1 MLWDGYTDCITKG
14 GAREMKSSRSIIHY
28 SLFAALIG
36 MTPMCADAGLRVGN
50 HSRSYAEA
58 YQQVNALQNSDI
70 NAVTTPIATTASEDT
85 ENNLPV
91 RVADETLVEQI
102 KSGDADA
109 PVAFNQLEQCS
120 MIYPTGEFEWDSPSL
135 GSKAGIS
142 DTCVAVVELRGYQA
156 AADGSDLVLARAK
169 LAAGDTFKC
178 NISSFPES
186 SMIVQAVESFTFP
199 ADAEP
204 TMEDVEKQ
212 LNQEQKQNAGLKI
225 AAGTVLGALAGNIV
239 GEGERGSDSLF
250 GTGKEKIQSSIIG
263 GVTGA
268 ALMAGNSYAGK
279 VAGDVILSTGVNA
292 AAGSVVGNIV
302 ATGDSVLRIEDCKLP
317 TGENTTCLWGYV
329 AESTPLTPDEQA
341 YYDISNAVTYVC
353 NKNSTGCKAETLVSI
368 KLDAYPNIDIESIEE
383 QQFQTILSDS
393 KYQYFMAINDKNEV
407 SFVPAGGSTENVD
420 TSKGIFAKVSSAARV
435 DRQIPAMIKMK
446 DKAFGMN
453 SSDWREWKKKYGAT
467 AEIYGRSTTGD
478 AYDLQNSTGL
488 DIQNFYPMKVEASD
502 GGLID
507 YGNKARLKSTLI
519 GAGVGGALG
528 GFSAYQGAQLDI
540 QNRWTTA
547 VREYED
553 SLNKVYCATGT
564 RYLSKYNDTVF
575 IPNMTTTE

>member
-1 MLWDGYTDCITKG
+1 
-14 GAREMKSSRSIIHY
+14 MKANRAIVHY
-28 SLFAALIG
+28 SLFAALISFLSVD
-36 MTPMCADAGLRVGN
+36 ADAAMRVGN

-58 YQQVNALQNSDI
+58 YRQVNALQNPDI

-393 KYQYFMAINDKNEV
+393 KYQYFMAINDKNEI
-407 SFVPAGGSTENVD
+407 SFVPADGSTENVD

-435 DRQIPAMIKMK
+435 DRQVPAMIKMR

-488 DIQNFYPMKVEASD
+488 DIQDFYPMKVEASD

>member
-1 MLWDGYTDCITKG
+1 
-14 GAREMKSSRSIIHY
+14 
-28 SLFAALIG
+28 

-58 YQQVNALQNSDI
+58 YRQVNALQNPDI

-263 GVTGA
+263 GVTG
-268 ALMAGNSYAGK
+268 
-279 VAGDVILSTGVNA
+279 
-292 AAGSVVGNIV
+292 
-302 ATGDSVLRIEDCKLP
+302 
-317 TGENTTCLWGYV
+317 TTCLWGYV

-393 KYQYFMAINDKNEV
+393 KYQYFMAINDKNEI
-407 SFVPAGGSTENVD
+407 SFVPADGSTENVD

-435 DRQIPAMIKMK
+435 DRQVPAMIKMR

>member
-1 MLWDGYTDCITKG
+1 
-14 GAREMKSSRSIIHY
+14 MKSSRSIIHY

-58 YQQVNALQNSDI
+58 YQQVNALQNPDI

-225 AAGTVLGALAGNIV
+225 AAGTVLGVLAGNMV

-368 KLDAYPNIDIESIEE
+368 KLDAYPNIDIESIEG

-407 SFVPAGGSTENVD
+407 SFGGSTENVD

-435 DRQIPAMIKMK
+435 DRQIPAMIKMT

>member
-1 MLWDGYTDCITKG
+1 MS
-14 GAREMKSSRSIIHY
+14 MKANRAIIHY
-28 SLFAALIG
+28 SLFAALISV
-36 MTPMCADAGLRVGN
+36 TSLNADAAMRVGN
-50 HSRSYAEA
+50 QSRSYAEA
-58 YQQVNALQNSDI
+58 YQQVNALRNSAATTNSQNI
-70 NAVTTPIATTASEDT
+70 VTTPSTDT

-186 SMIVQAVESFTFP
+186 SMIVQAVESFIFP

-302 ATGDSVLRIEDCKLP
+302 ATGDPVLRIEDCKLP

-368 KLDAYPNIDIESIEE
+368 KLDAYPNIDIESIEA

-407 SFVPAGGSTENVD
+407 SFGGSTENVD

-435 DRQIPAMIKMK
+435 DRQIPAMIKMT

-478 AYDLQNSTGL
+478 AYKLQNSTGL

>member
-1 MLWDGYTDCITKG
+1 
-14 GAREMKSSRSIIHY
+14 MKANRAIIHY
-28 SLFAALIG
+28 SLFAALISV
-36 MTPMCADAGLRVGN
+36 TSLNADAAMRVGN
-50 HSRSYAEA
+50 QSRSYAET
-58 YQQVNALQNSDI
+58 YQQVNSLRNSAATTNSQNI
-70 NAVTTPIATTASEDT
+70 VTTPSTDT

-186 SMIVQAVESFTFP
+186 SMIVQAVESFIFP

-407 SFVPAGGSTENVD
+407 SFGGSTENVD

>member
-1 MLWDGYTDCITKG
+1 M
-14 GAREMKSSRSIIHY
+14 
-28 SLFAALIG
+28 
-36 MTPMCADAGLRVGN
+36 
-50 HSRSYAEA
+50 
-58 YQQVNALQNSDI
+58 
-70 NAVTTPIATTASEDT
+70 
-85 ENNLPV
+85 PV

-102 KSGDADA
+102 KSGDADT

-393 KYQYFMAINDKNEV
+393 KYQYFMAINDKNEI
-407 SFVPAGGSTENVD
+407 SFVPADGSTENVD

-435 DRQIPAMIKMK
+435 DRQVPAMIKMR

-453 SSDWREWKKKYGAT
+453 SSDWREWKKKYGST

>member
-58 YQQVNALQNSDI
+58 YRQVNALQNPDI
-70 NAVTTPIATTASEDT
+70 NAVTTPIVTTASEDT

-204 TMEDVEKQ
+204 TMKDVEKQ

-225 AAGTVLGALAGNIV
+225 AAGTVIGALAGNIV

-317 TGENTTCLWGYV
+317 TGEKTTCLWGYI
-329 AESTPLTPDEQA
+329 AEGSPLKSDEQA
-341 YYDISNAVTYVC
+341 YYDVSTGDTYVC
-353 NKNSTGCKAETLVSI
+353 NKDSSGCKIETLISI
-368 KLDAYPNIDIESIEE
+368 RLDAYPNMDIASIGE

-407 SFVPAGGSTENVD
+407 NPDLIDDGELKIFNFEVIGLSPNAGNLLLQYFAMLYNGMTD
-420 TSKGIFAKVSSAARV
+420 SK
-435 DRQIPAMIKMK
+435 
-446 DKAFGMN
+446 
-453 SSDWREWKKKYGAT
+453 
-467 AEIYGRSTTGD
+467 D
-478 AYDLQNSTGL
+478 AYEDNGNILGINCDKTDKEFASKFERL
-488 DIQNFYPMKVEASD
+488 DFNEKLDVFSEIIIRYDNETYFNEKTLVLSLDSKLSGYDIAKQIQNFK
-502 GGLID
+502 
-507 YGNKARLKSTLI
+507 N
-519 GAGVGGALG
+519 
-528 GFSAYQGAQLDI
+528 
-540 QNRWTTA
+540 
-547 VREYED
+547 
-553 SLNKVYCATGT
+553 
-564 RYLSKYNDTVF
+564 
-575 IPNMTTTE
+575 

>member
-1 MLWDGYTDCITKG
+1 M
-14 GAREMKSSRSIIHY
+14 
-28 SLFAALIG
+28 
-36 MTPMCADAGLRVGN
+36 
-50 HSRSYAEA
+50 
-58 YQQVNALQNSDI
+58 
-70 NAVTTPIATTASEDT
+70 
-85 ENNLPV
+85 
-91 RVADETLVEQI
+91 
-102 KSGDADA
+102 
-109 PVAFNQLEQCS
+109 
-120 MIYPTGEFEWDSPSL
+120 
-135 GSKAGIS
+135 
-142 DTCVAVVELRGYQA
+142 
-156 AADGSDLVLARAK
+156 
-169 LAAGDTFKC
+169 
-178 NISSFPES
+178 
-186 SMIVQAVESFTFP
+186 
-199 ADAEP
+199 
-204 TMEDVEKQ
+204 
-212 LNQEQKQNAGLKI
+212 
-225 AAGTVLGALAGNIV
+225 
-239 GEGERGSDSLF
+239 F

-329 AESTPLTPDEQA
+329 AESAPLTPDEQA

-393 KYQYFMAINDKNEV
+393 KYQYFMAINDKNEI
-407 SFVPAGGSTENVD
+407 SFVPADGSTENVD

-435 DRQIPAMIKMK
+435 DRQVPAMIKMR

-478 AYDLQNSTGL
+478 AYDLQNSIGL
-488 DIQNFYPMKVEASD
+488 DIQDFYPMKVEASD

>member
-1 MLWDGYTDCITKG
+1 MS
-14 GAREMKSSRSIIHY
+14 MKANRAIIHY
-28 SLFAALIG
+28 SLFAALISV
-36 MTPMCADAGLRVGN
+36 TSLNADAAMRVGN
-50 HSRSYAEA
+50 QSRSYAET
-58 YQQVNALQNSDI
+58 YQQVNSLRNSAATTNSQNI
-70 NAVTTPIATTASEDT
+70 VTTPSTDT

-186 SMIVQAVESFTFP
+186 SMIVQAVESFIFP

-407 SFVPAGGSTENVD
+407 SFGGSTENVD